1 MKNFEVIYTQL
12 LRQFRKCKKQPSFFD
27 VIEIARCITD
37 NFKNGGKTEPS
48 PEVCV
53 HYCTN
58 KKELENAQKR
68 TETEYEEVKKY
79 NNMEIYIFSNWSDNR
94 VDVIYFP
101 VSL

>member
-1 MKNFEVIYTQL
+1 M
-12 LRQFRKCKKQPSFFD
+12 
-27 VIEIARCITD
+27 
-37 NFKNGGKTEPS
+37 
-48 PEVCV
+48 